1 MYIQPIQGRNVP
13 DPVRGDLLPSEG
25 REVEPTQYW
34 QRRLNDG
41 DVTEATPDSE
51 NASITPLRVGSAQ
64 KTKES

>member
-1 MYIQPIQGRNVP
+1 MYIQPIPGRNVP
-13 DPVRGDLLPSEG
+13 DPVHGDLLPFEG

-41 DVTEATPDSE
+41 DVNEATPDSE

>member
-1 MYIQPIQGRNVP
+1 MYIQPIPGRNVP

-25 REVEPTQYW
+25 REVELTQYW
-34 QRRLNDG
+34 QRRLKDG
-41 DVTEATPDSE
+41 DVAEATPDSE

>member
-1 MYIQPIQGRNVP
+1 MYIQPISGRNVP

-25 REVEPTQYW
+25 REVELTQYW

-41 DVTEATPDSE
+41 DVAEATLESE

>member
-1 MYIQPIQGRNVP
+1 MYIQPISGRNVP

-25 REVEPTQYW
+25 REVELTQYW

-41 DVTEATPDSE
+41 DVAEATPESE
-51 NASITPLRVGSAQ
+51 NASITLLRVGSAQ